1 MPGSCLYSNDTNTKL
16 YQKMAKILQVN
27 NRDLFDNVNKNQ
39 SWLNN
44 SLIKVRQMRAYKS
57 GEWPKIIDEF
67 EKVSNNILNANH
79 GQNLKD
85 YVTYSMVDDNTWK
98 VLDEY
103 RRRLPSGRVKSP
115 ATFQKVLDLL
125 GISSDAVSEDEVM
138 HLYNKKIFRG
148 RLWDLFSELPDD
160 ILVPVNR
167 FISLAKDTGT
177 LRSFDFFFRQSKDP
191 AIFLQKYFAH
201 ESFAG
206 ILNEIYKG
214 VSTRDLKG
222 GTEFIVDEFVNA
234 QLKSLYPEAD
244 EKALKKMSDI
254 LLIKHVDKQLIDGKL
269 RGFLRAWL
277 AETRILS
284 TISKFTLG
292 WPGAVMMLG
301 QNLFVNVIQHRGL
314 KKGIDQ
320 EFYRHK
326 LVDYIINSDILKGT
340 DFFENHKILM
350 QGASAQTVTEKLYR
364 NTFAK
369 GITWFMDK
377 TWVSPET
384 AEWVSDLMK
393 DVTLTGIH
401 NAQDH
406 AMAGPHLR
414 AGIASAAL
422 EIFGE
427 RFDEAFLAIKK
438 WIMPEDTLNR
448 FIVRAQE
455 LGESGNNAFSF
466 DVLRQHILS
475 NWLWSAFSYLQG
487 YHMQRIGELT
497 SSMKKLADAVA
508 SWDVHDLKSFKEHLW
523 TTNTELRKAIG
534 VTFDAVH
541 MGFYVDQFYDR
552 ENNNSTAD
560 YTRLFHEYI
569 SSFSANVLTRMFSNI
584 LQANSSIEV
593 YKDATGKDIPL
604 AQWIP
609 LMVYSFLDTI
619 PAQMF
624 REMDVAK
631 IVPRLMESWKTNDP
645 ALATALR
652 REALEQAFNGNFRY
666 NMPTQENASG
676 FIAIPEQDDIIGSLL
691 LGTHVTNKS
700 MLLSDKLYEVGNIDR
715 IIQWTNWDETDGG
728 FWDKFFKAMP
738 LLDVYFAGDKTA
750 NMQWRGLQALQ
761 NTDPVLKA
769 MYARSNTLFQTYM
782 DGVKN
787 KNDYKTYATEVQDF
801 YKDMVEFNYESWSK
815 TEKTSLKE
823 QFYGSDRFDSEA
835 KEKLFTK
842 LMEDR
847 LWKETLDS
855 IFEMAGGSIS
865 DAGLYKVLLA
875 SDAQTPGT
883 GRIVL
888 SYLANK
894 EFSNWATENTT
905 IRNKND
911 YVDWKNVDNDPKAIE
926 KKEEIVSKYYNLLYL
941 YDKSAY
947 LKVARN
953 QIKNNYP
960 DIYGEINDSQK
971 RFINTLS
978 LVDFV
983 AHREALSGEP
993 SAGNIATILALA
1005 GKYITDDAS
1014 KLAIQNYVADS
1025 IDNLD
1030 TTLDIKDA
1038 TKLWVLVANA
1048 DMLHRLVKDPEFME
1062 KHAYSVVK
1070 AINTLYDVADRVS
1083 INGSNIYALTNKTI
1097 SEDQK
1102 KSYAYSYWRNYTQ
1115 RPYNTSNA
1123 SIQDKVVQ
1131 SANKEGYAGPRS
1143 LYTPTSNSNTRPVSY
1158 QTASSPAAKYSVPRP
1173 QSLDLYFRI
1182 AREWG
1187 YVTVNSVDLVK
1198 QTVKR
1203 FLSWDGRYQ
1212 TPQSLWYTK
1221 RLRNQ
1226 KPSVRPLRK
1235 VKIKKRWPNV
1245 QLPLWAINIW

>member
-1 MPGSCLYSNDTNTKL
+1 MPGSCLYSNDVNTKF
-16 YQKMAKILQVN
+16 YQKAAKILQVN
-27 NRDLFDNVNKNQ
+27 NRDLFDNVSRNQ
-39 SWLNN
+39 TWMNN
-44 SLIKVRQMRAYKS
+44 SLMKVRNMRAYKS
-57 GEWPKIIDEF
+57 GEGAKIMDEF
-67 EKVSNNILNANH
+67 ERVSNDIFNANH
-79 GQNLKD
+79 GEQLKN
-85 YVTYSMVDDNTWK
+85 YIKYSRYDDNTWR
-98 VLDEY
+98 VVEEY
-103 RRRLPSGRVKSP
+103 RRRLPSETVNAP
-115 ATFQKVLDLL
+115 AVYRKVLDLL
-125 GISSDAVSEDEVM
+125 GLTTDDVAEEDVM
-138 HLYNKKIFRG
+138 HIYNKKIYRG
-148 RLWDLFSELPDD
+148 RLWDAFSELPED
-160 ILVPVNR
+160 ILIPVNR
-167 FISLAKDTGT
+167 FISLARDSGS
-177 LRSFDFFFRQSKDP
+177 LESFDFFLRKSQDP

-201 ESFAG
+201 ESYAG
-206 ILNEIYKG
+206 VLAEVYKAA
-214 VSTRDLKG
+214 STRDLKWS
-222 GTEFIVDEFVNA
+222 TEMLVDEFVQGQMKA
-234 QLKSLYPEAD
+234 LYPEAD

-254 LLIKHVDKQLIDGKL
+254 LMVKHIDKQLIDWKL
-269 RGFLRAWL
+269 RGFLRWAL

-301 QNLFVNVIQHRGL
+301 QNLFINVLQHSGL
-314 KKGIDQ
+314 KKGI
-320 EFYRHK
+320 EPELYRHG
-326 LVDYIINSDILKGT
+326 LVDYIMQSDILKGT
-340 DFFENHKILM
+340 DFFENHKVLM
-350 QGASAQTVTEKLYR
+350 NGASGETITEKLYK

-377 TWVSPET
+377 TWVSPEN
-384 AEWVSDLMK
+384 AESVSGLVK

-406 AMAGPHLR
+406 IMAGPHLR
-414 AGIASAAL
+414 AGIASAAI
-422 EIFGE
+422 EIFGTN
-427 RFDEAFLAIKK
+427 FDEAFLAIKK
-438 WIMPEDTLNR
+438 WVMPEDILNR

-455 LGESGNNAFSF
+455 LWESGNNGFSF
-466 DVLRQHILS
+466 AVLRQHILS
-475 NWLWSAFSYLQG
+475 NWPWSAFSYLQG

-497 SSMKKLADAVA
+497 SSIKKLADAVA
-508 SWDVHDLKSFKEHLW
+508 SWDVHDLTSFKEHLW

-534 VTFDAVH
+534 ITFDAVH

-569 SSFSANVLTRMFSNI
+569 SSISANVLTRMFSNMI
-584 LQANSSIEV
+584 KAHSNIEV
-593 YKDATGKDIPL
+593 YQDATGKDIPL

-609 LMVYSFLDTI
+609 LMIYDFLDTI
-619 PAQMF
+619 PSQMF

-676 FIAIPEQDDIIGSLL
+676 FIAVPEQDDIIGSLL
-691 LGTHVTNKS
+691 LGTHITNKS
-700 MLLSDKLYEVGNIDR
+700 MLLSDKLYEVGNIDK
-715 IIQWTNWDETDGG
+715 IIQWTNWDETDGS
-728 FWDKFFKAMP
+728 FWDKFFKAAP
-738 LLDVYFAGDKTA
+738 LLDVYFAGDNTA

-769 MYARSNTLFQTYM
+769 MYARSDTLFQTYM

-801 YKDMVEFNYESWSK
+801 YKDMVEFNYESWTK

-823 QFYGSDRFDSEA
+823 QFYGADRFDSEA

-847 LWKETLDS
+847 VGKETLDS

-894 EFSNWATENTT
+894 EFSNWATANTT
-905 IRNKND
+905 IRNKSD

-926 KKEEIVSKYYNLLYL
+926 KKEEIVGKYYNLLYL

-953 QIKNNYP
+953 QIKNNYKE
-960 DIYGEINDSQK
+960 IYEEVNDSQK

-1048 DMLHRLVKDPEFME
+1048 DMLHRVVKDQEFME
-1062 KHAYSVVK
+1062 KHGDSAVK

-1123 SIQDKVVQ
+1123 AIQDKVVQ

-1143 LYTPTSNSNTRPVSY
+1143 FYTPTSNSNTRPVSY
-1158 QTASSPAAKYSVPRP
+1158 QTASSPAAKYAVPRP
-1173 QSLDLYFRI
+1173 QSLDQYFRI
-1182 AREWG
+1182 AREGG
-1187 YVTVNSVDLVK
+1187 YATVNSVDLIK

-1203 FLSWDGRYQ
+1203 SLLSDGSYK

-1221 RLRNQ
+1221 RLPTQ
-1226 KPSVRPLRK
+1226 KASVRPLRK